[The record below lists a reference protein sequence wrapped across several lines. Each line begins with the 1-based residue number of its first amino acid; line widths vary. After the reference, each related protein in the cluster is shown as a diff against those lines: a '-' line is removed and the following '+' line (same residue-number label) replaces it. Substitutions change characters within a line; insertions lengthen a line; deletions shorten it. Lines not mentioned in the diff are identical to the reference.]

1 MSAKDDSSLLSERGE
16 GTIFAELL
24 ERVRNISRQIDI
36 RKQIKLTADALVEL
50 GVSDKVVVAVFDRK
64 RRRIISEV
72 RGFEF
77 DFSHLLKELSKAA
90 GKLAELV
97 FGGEGGVKIVRG
109 GSLIHEKLISFI
121 GDNADFPDTIIISPL
136 VSRTKRVIGVVIADG
151 GRADTLSEFFIKSIF
166 GAFVQIVGYGIELNR
181 IIAHLGKQEA
191 YFKKLITSSADII
204 VTTDWRGRVRVW
216 NPAAERILGYKPN
229 EIRGRSVLR
238 LYKSPA
244 EARRVM
250 RKMRER
256 GGMLSNEEV
265 EVVTK
270 GGEVVPLSLSAAIL
284 YDTDGNEVGT
294 VGVSRDLR
302 PMKRLQEQLIEAQK
316 KAAIQKTVVTL
327 SHYINNQLMA
337 QVALL
342 SDLAC
347 EAQKI
352 SDGKLRRYFEDGLRR
367 SLSRAFQIAQI
378 TKTLQNPQ
386 ELKEEQYIGELEMLS
401 VPLPESVEPEAIEA
415 RKFGKL
421 KVLVADDEPVI
432 RDGFAEFLRHF
443 GLEVDTAEDG
453 EQAIR
458 LIKEN
463 DYDLVISDIKMPK
476 ATGYDVFHAAKAK
489 NPNVNVLLM
498 TAFGYDPDHTVV
510 KAAREGLEG
519 VFFKEKPFDMSKLIA
534 LIERIFSK

>member
-16 GTIFAELL
+16 GMIFAELL
-24 ERVRNISRQIDI
+24 ERIRNISRQIDI
-36 RKQIKLTADALVEL
+36 RKQIKLIADTLVEL
-50 GVSDKVVVAVFDRK
+50 GVTDKVVVAIFDRK

-77 DFSHLLKELSKAA
+77 DFSHFLKELSKAA
-90 GKLAELV
+90 GELAELV
-97 FGGEGGVKIVRG
+97 FGSEGGVKIVRR

-136 VSRTKRVIGVVIADG
+136 VSRTKIVIGVVIADG
-151 GRADTLSEFFIKSIF
+151 GRADILSEFFIKSVF

-204 VTTDWRGRVRVW
+204 VTTDWRGRIRVW

-250 RKMRER
+250 RKMREQ

-342 SDLAC
+342 SDLVC

-352 SDGKLRRYFEDGLRR
+352 SDDKLRRYFEDGLRR

-386 ELKEEQYIGELEMLS
+386 EIKEEQYIGELEMLS
-401 VPLPESVEPEAIEA
+401 VPLPESIEPEAIET

-453 EQAIR
+453 EQAIK
-458 LIKEN
+458 LIRKN

-476 ATGYDVFHAAKAK
+476 ATGYDVFHAAKTR

>member
-1 MSAKDDSSLLSERGE
+1 MSAKDDSSLLSEKGE

-24 ERVRNISRQIDI
+24 ERIRNISRQIDI

-72 RGFEF
+72 RGIEF

-90 GKLAELV
+90 GELAELV

-151 GRADTLSEFFIKSIF
+151 SRADTLSEFFIKSVF
-166 GAFVQIVGYGIELNR
+166 GAFVQIVGYGLELNR

-238 LYKSPA
+238 LYRSSD

-342 SDLAC
+342 SDLVC

-352 SDGKLRRYFEDGLRR
+352 SDGELRRYFEDGLRR

-386 ELKEEQYIGELEMLS
+386 EIKEEQYIGELEMLS
-401 VPLPESVEPEAIEA
+401 VPLPESIEPEAIEA

-421 KVLVADDEPVI
+421 RVLVADDEPVI

-476 ATGYDVFHAAKAK
+476 ATGYDVFHAAKTK

>member
-1 MSAKDDSSLLSERGE
+1 MKASIKDKLQGIFAPVVTPFADNEDIDLDALKHNLSLYARTDLGGFLALGSNGENKSLSESEKLNVVETVLAGKH
-16 GTIFAELL
+16 AEQTVVVGVMYEAQRHA
-24 ERVRNISRQIDI
+24 ERFIAAV
-36 RKQIKLTADALVEL
+36 ADLGADFALVQ
-50 GVSDKVVVAVFDRK
+50 
-64 RRRIISEV
+64 
-72 RGFEF
+72 
-77 DFSHLLKELSKAA
+77 
-90 GKLAELV
+90 
-97 FGGEGGVKIVRG
+97 
-109 GSLIHEKLISFI
+109 
-121 GDNADFPDTIIISPL
+121 SP
-136 VSRTKRVIGVVIADG
+136 S
-151 GRADTLSEFFIKSIF
+151 
-166 GAFVQIVGYGIELNR
+166 
-181 IIAHLGKQEA
+181 

-238 LYKSPA
+238 LYKSSD

-386 ELKEEQYIGELEMLS
+386 EIKEEQYIGELEMLS

-534 LIERIFSK
+534 LIEKIFSK

>member
-1 MSAKDDSSLLSERGE
+1 MSAKDDSSLLSEKGE

-24 ERVRNISRQIDI
+24 ERIRNISCQIDI

-72 RGFEF
+72 RGFKF

-90 GKLAELV
+90 GELAELV
-97 FGGEGGVKIVRG
+97 FGGEGGVKIVRR

-151 GRADTLSEFFIKSIF
+151 SRADTLSEFFIKSVF

-401 VPLPESVEPEAIEA
+401 VPLPESIEPEAIEA

-421 KVLVADDEPVI
+421 RVLVADDEPVI

-453 EQAIR
+453 EQAIK
-458 LIKEN
+458 LIRKN

-534 LIERIFSK
+534 LVERIFSK

>member
-16 GTIFAELL
+16 GMIFAELL

-50 GVSDKVVVAVFDRK
+50 GITYKVVVAVFDRK

-90 GKLAELV
+90 GELAELV
-97 FGGEGGVKIVRG
+97 FGGEGGVKIVRR
-109 GSLIHEKLISFI
+109 GSSIHEKLISFI

-151 GRADTLSEFFIKSIF
+151 GQADTLSEFFIKSVF

-352 SDGKLRRYFEDGLRR
+352 SDDKLRRYFEDGLRR

-386 ELKEEQYIGELEMLS
+386 EIKEEQYIGELEMLS
-401 VPLPESVEPEAIEA
+401 VPLPESIEPEAIEA

>member
-50 GVSDKVVVAVFDRK
+50 GITDKVVVAVFDRK

-72 RGFEF
+72 RGFKF

-90 GKLAELV
+90 GELAELV

-136 VSRTKRVIGVVIADG
+136 ISRTKRVIGVVITDG
-151 GRADTLSEFFIKSIF
+151 SRADTLSEFFIKSVF

-238 LYKSPA
+238 LYRSSD

-386 ELKEEQYIGELEMLS
+386 EIKEEQYIGELEMLS
-401 VPLPESVEPEAIEA
+401 VPLPESIEPEAIEA

-453 EQAIR
+453 EQAIE
-458 LIKEN
+458 LIKKN

-534 LIERIFSK
+534 LIEKIFSK

>member
-1 MSAKDDSSLLSERGE
+1 MSAKDDSSLLSERGK

-24 ERVRNISRQIDI
+24 ERIRNISRQIDI
-36 RKQIKLTADALVEL
+36 RKQIKLIADTLEEL
-50 GVSDKVVVAVFDRK
+50 GVTDKVVVAVFDRK

-90 GKLAELV
+90 GELAELV
-97 FGGEGGVKIVRG
+97 FGGEGGVKIVRR

-151 GRADTLSEFFIKSIF
+151 GRADTLSEFFIKSVF
-166 GAFVQIVGYGIELNR
+166 GVFVQIVGYGIELNR

-204 VTTDWRGRVRVW
+204 VTTDWKGRVRVW

-352 SDGKLRRYFEDGLRR
+352 SDGELRRYFEDGLRR

-386 ELKEEQYIGELEMLS
+386 EIKEEQYIGELEMLS
-401 VPLPESVEPEAIEA
+401 VPLPESIEPEAIEA

>member
-16 GTIFAELL
+16 GMIFAELL

-50 GVSDKVVVAVFDRK
+50 GVTDKVVVAVFDRK

-90 GKLAELV
+90 GELAELV
-97 FGGEGGVKIVRG
+97 FGGEGRVKIVRR
-109 GSLIHEKLISFI
+109 GSSIHEKLISFI

-136 VSRTKRVIGVVIADG
+136 ISRTKRVIGVVIADG
-151 GRADTLSEFFIKSIF
+151 SRANTLGEYFIRSVF

-238 LYKSPA
+238 LYKSSD

-352 SDGKLRRYFEDGLRR
+352 SDDKLRRYFEDGLRR

-386 ELKEEQYIGELEMLS
+386 EIKEEQYIGELEMLS
-401 VPLPESVEPEAIEA
+401 VPLPESIEPEAIEA

>member
-16 GTIFAELL
+16 GMIFAELL
-24 ERVRNISRQIDI
+24 ERIRNISRQIDI

-90 GKLAELV
+90 GELAELV
-97 FGGEGGVKIVRG
+97 FGGEGGVKIVRR

-238 LYKSPA
+238 LYRSSD

-401 VPLPESVEPEAIEA
+401 VPLPESIEPEAIEA

-453 EQAIR
+453 EQAIE
-458 LIKEN
+458 LIKKN

>member
-16 GTIFAELL
+16 GMIFAELL

-50 GVSDKVVVAVFDRK
+50 GVTDKVVVAVFDRK

-90 GKLAELV
+90 GELAELV
-97 FGGEGGVKIVRG
+97 FGGEGRVKIVRR
-109 GSLIHEKLISFI
+109 GSSIHEKLISFI

-151 GRADTLSEFFIKSIF
+151 GQADTLSEFFIKSVF

-352 SDGKLRRYFEDGLRR
+352 SDDKLRRYFEDGLRR

-386 ELKEEQYIGELEMLS
+386 EIKEEQYIGELEMLS
-401 VPLPESVEPEAIEA
+401 VPLPESIEPEAIEA